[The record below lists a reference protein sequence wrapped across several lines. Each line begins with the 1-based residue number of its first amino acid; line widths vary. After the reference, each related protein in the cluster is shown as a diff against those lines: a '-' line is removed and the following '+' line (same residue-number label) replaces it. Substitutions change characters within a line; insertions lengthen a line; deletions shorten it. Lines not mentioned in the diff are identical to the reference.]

1 MLAAMIESDKNFSQ
15 FGKVGVI
22 KNGLKL
28 KSAKIVKLDK
38 TILRTFENLVPSKRE
53 MDAKMEPDSK
63 ILFKLLQ
70 IGQTNKVGTTCDE
83 ECAQA
88 ER

>member
-1 MLAAMIESDKNFSQ
+1 MLAAKIESDKNFSQ

-38 TILRTFENLVPSKRE
+38 TILRTWYQANVKWML
-53 MDAKMEPDSK
+53 AANIEPDSK

-70 IGQTNKVGTTCDE
+70 FGQTNKVGTTCDE